1 MTMSN
6 AIDITAHQ
14 FIETDKLFF
23 DANIWLS
30 LYGPQGAPNDPKT
43 QIYSNALA
51 EAMRA
56 KSQIWV
62 DVLVVSEFINRLA
75 RIEYDIQYPNKS
87 RRPDFKQFR
96 NSPDF
101 QPIAQ
106 AIAAAVRNI
115 LKFAA
120 RIESGFSTI
129 DINALLT
136 EFETSPSDFNDQI
149 LTGLCMTNSLVLV
162 THDSD
167 FKGKGINI
175 LTANRRIL
183 N

>member
-1 MTMSN
+1 MMSK
-6 AIDITAHQ
+6 AIDITAYK
-14 FIETDKLFF
+14 FVKTDKLFF
-23 DANIWLS
+23 DTNVWLS
-30 LYGPQGAPNDPKT
+30 LYGPQGAPNDSRS
-43 QIYSNALA
+43 QIYSNAFA

-62 DVLVVSEFINRLA
+62 DVLVVSEFINRFA
-75 RIEYDIQYPNKS
+75 RIEYDILYPKNA
-87 RRPDFKQFR
+87 RRPEFKQFR
-96 NSPDF
+96 NSPEF
-101 QPIAQ
+101 KPISQ

-120 RIESGFSTI
+120 RLEGGFSSI
-129 DINALLT
+129 DINALLA
-136 EFETSPSDFNDQI
+136 EFESSPSDFNDQK
-149 LTGLCMTNSLVLV
+149 LTGLCVTNSLVLV
-162 THDSD
+162 THDPD